1 VSTETWL
8 LLPGLDG
15 TGRLFHWFA
24 DAMPPEQP
32 RRIVD
37 YPPHPQWRI
46 DDFVDH
52 VAGLLASEARVLL
65 IAESFSGP
73 IALRVLQKARNVT
86 GVVFVASFS
95 HVPSRLLEWI
105 PSEGLLSL
113 AQRRMPRAAL
123 RFFCAGWDTP
133 APQIDALQAVIAAMP
148 PDLLRARLRLLREL
162 AETASVR
169 SAVPILRIVASQD
182 RLVAR
187 SRWRVDGGAVTTTVM
202 PGPHFL
208 LQTQTRECL
217 AEIRRWRGTFA

>member
-1 VSTETWL
+1 MSTETWL

-46 DDFVDH
+46 DDYVDH

-95 HVPSRLLEWI
+95 HLPSRLLEWI

-208 LQTQTRECL
+208 LQTQPRECL

>member
-1 VSTETWL
+1 MNAETWL

-24 DAMPPEQP
+24 DAMPAEQP

-37 YPPHPQWRI
+37 YPPQPQWRI
-46 DDFVDH
+46 DDYVDH
-52 VAGLLASEARVLL
+52 VAGLLATEARVLL

-73 IALRVLQKARNVT
+73 IALRVLERARNVA

-95 HVPSRLLEWI
+95 HAPSRLLEWI
-105 PSEGLLSL
+105 PSTGLLSL

-148 PDLLRARLRLLREL
+148 PELLRARLRLLREL
-162 AETASVR
+162 AETTTVR
-169 SAVPILRIVASQD
+169 SSAPILRIVAAQD

-187 SRWRVDGGAVTTTVM
+187 SRWRIDGGAVTTAVVR
-202 PGPHFL
+202 GPHFL
-208 LQTQTRECL
+208 LQTQPRECL

>member
-1 VSTETWL
+1 VNTETWW

-24 DAMPPEQP
+24 DAMPAGQP
-32 RRIVD
+32 RRIVE

-46 DDFVDH
+46 DDYVEH

-73 IALRVLQKARNVT
+73 IALRVLERAPNVI

-95 HVPSRLLEWI
+95 HTPSRLLDWI
-105 PSEGLLSL
+105 PPAGFLSL

-123 RFFCAGWDTP
+123 RLFCAGWDTP
-133 APQIDALQAVIAAMP
+133 AAQIDVLQAVIAAMP
-148 PDLLRARLRLLREL
+148 AELLHARLRLLREL
-162 AETASVR
+162 AATTTVR
-169 SAVPILRIVASQD
+169 SAVPILRIVATQD

-187 SRWRVDGGAVTTTVM
+187 SRWRIDGGAVATAVVR
-202 PGPHFL
+202 GPHFL
-208 LQTQTRECL
+208 LQARPRECL